1 MKILEKDDSSYVI
14 EFNKTSGDE
23 TVFIQAVKE
32 LRETVFKELLGPEE
46 EEQEWFFI
54 I

>member
-1 MKILEKDDSSYVI
+1 MKILEKVDSSYVI

-46 EEQEWFFI
+46 EQEWFVI